1 VKLPDPAVEVHATCL
16 FDVELRA
23 VFEPPLALTLLA
35 PERRRKMS
43 AGLEDFAASGNH
55 AAFAAVRRTRWKFSS
70 GS

>member
-1 VKLPDPAVEVHATCL
+1 VKLPDPAVEVHGTSL
-16 FDVELRA
+16 FDAELRA

-43 AGLEDFAASGNH
+43 AGLEDFAANGNH
-55 AAFAAVRRTRWKFSS
+55 AAFAAVRRTRWKFFS

>member
-1 VKLPDPAVEVHATCL
+1 V
-16 FDVELRA
+16 RA

-43 AGLEDFAASGNH
+43 AGLEDFAANGNH
-55 AAFAAVRRTRWKFSS
+55 AAFAAVRQARWKFSS